1 MTAELHINFELKV
14 YLLPDFQINEDSS
27 SKKERRIPSIS
38 TWISKK
44 LIHVVCSS
52 IDADAY
58 NRILIDVLL
67 YYLKKKTLWRQPT
80 VF

>member
-27 SKKERRIPSIS
+27 SKKDRRILSIS
-38 TWISKK
+38 TWISQK

-52 IDADAY
+52 IDANAY
-58 NRILIDVLL
+58 NRILIDVLFE
-67 YYLKKKTLWRQPT
+67 KKNTLWRQPT